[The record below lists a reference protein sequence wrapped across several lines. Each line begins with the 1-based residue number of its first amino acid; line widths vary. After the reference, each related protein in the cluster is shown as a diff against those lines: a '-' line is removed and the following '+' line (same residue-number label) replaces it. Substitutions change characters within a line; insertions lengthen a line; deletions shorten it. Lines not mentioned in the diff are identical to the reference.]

1 MDLYMIIEDLVA
13 EAKAGNKTIQLR
25 NKLCKKIIEEHFNM
39 TSAVDRNF
47 NYLWYMYHRGTK
59 QGNYKAFMLGF
70 ELNLLIALGQI
81 TEEEREN
88 IAKMCSSQDE
98 DNLYI
103 ALLAIDNFRKQ
114 RIKQHGQWKPY
125 GEDVSPE
132 FREAI
137 SKYPVLIVRG
147 EKLDKL

>member
-1 MDLYMIIEDLVA
+1 MISENDFAV
-13 EAKAGNKTIQLR
+13 EKPGNKTVQLR

-59 QGNYKAFMLGF
+59 QGNYKAFMLAF
-70 ELNLLIALGQI
+70 EMNLLVALQQI
-81 TEEEREN
+81 TEEERGN
-88 IAKMCSSQDE
+88 IAKMCGSEDE

-103 ALLAIDNFRKQ
+103 GLLAIDNFRKQ

-132 FREAI
+132 FREVI
-137 SKYPVLIVRG
+137 SKYPTLIVKG

>member
-1 MDLYMIIEDLVA
+1 MTMIRNYDLMD
-13 EAKAGNKTIQLR
+13 AKPTSKTIQLR

-39 TSAVDRNF
+39 TSGVDRNF

-59 QGNYKAFMLGF
+59 QGTYKPFMLGF
-70 ELNLLIALGQI
+70 ELNLLIELGQI

-88 IAKMCSSQDE
+88 IVKMCGSEDE

-114 RIKQHGQWKPY
+114 RIKQHGQWKAY
-125 GEDVSPE
+125 GEQVSNT
-132 FREAI
+132 FREAV

-147 EKLDKL
+147 ETLDKL

>member
-1 MDLYMIIEDLVA
+1 MTMIIKDDFTDE
-13 EAKAGNKTIQLR
+13 KPGTKTTQLR

-39 TSAVDRNF
+39 TSGVDRNF

-59 QGNYKAFMLGF
+59 QGEYKPFMLGF

-88 IAKMCSSQDE
+88 IAKMCSSEDE

-114 RIKQHGQWKPY
+114 RIKQHGQWKAY
-125 GEDVSPE
+125 GEEVSDI
-132 FREAI
+132 FRVVV
-137 SKYPVLIVRG
+137 SKYPVLIVKG
-147 EKLDKL
+147 ETLDKL

>member
-1 MDLYMIIEDLVA
+1 MITKDDFTD
-13 EAKAGNKTIQLR
+13 KKPGTKTIQLR

-39 TSAVDRNF
+39 TSGVDRNF

-59 QGNYKAFMLGF
+59 QGTYKPFMLGF

-88 IAKMCSSQDE
+88 IAKMCGSEDE

-114 RIKQHGQWKPY
+114 RIKQHGQWKAY
-125 GEDVSPE
+125 GEEVSDI
-132 FREAI
+132 FRVAV
-137 SKYPVLIVRG
+137 SKYPVLIVNG